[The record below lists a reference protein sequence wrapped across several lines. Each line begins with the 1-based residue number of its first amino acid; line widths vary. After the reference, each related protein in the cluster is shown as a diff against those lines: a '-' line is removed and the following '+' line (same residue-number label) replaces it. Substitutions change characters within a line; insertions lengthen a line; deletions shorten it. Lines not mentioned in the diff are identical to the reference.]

1 MNSIT
6 LFFQVLCVI
15 TAPITLI
22 IKSQQDAS
30 YAFVAL
36 AIILCS
42 FLSMGVIFG
51 PKVGFLQIYHFGQPI
66 IYKEDL
72 KECSCIIDFIKRVRE
87 KVINC

>member
-1 MNSIT
+1 M
-6 LFFQVLCVI
+6 I

-42 FLSMGVIFG
+42 FLSMGLIFG
-51 PKVGFLQIYHFGQPI
+51 PKVGFLV
-66 IYKEDL
+66 L
-72 KECSCIIDFIKRVRE
+72 IKGNGYNV
-87 KVINC
+87 

>member
-1 MNSIT
+1 MCFFMCLIKYMFVRFKVSPCVY
-6 LFFQVLCVI
+6 FQVLCVI

-42 FLSMGVIFG
+42 FLSMGLIFG
-51 PKVGFLQIYHFGQPI
+51 PKVCTLNVTSH
-66 IYKEDL
+66 ED
-72 KECSCIIDFIKRVRE
+72 
-87 KVINC
+87 